1 MFIRISKLSIA
12 VLFVATAV
20 GLFVIKDKVGNL
32 QYQLNEINKQVTQE
46 TNNIHMLKA
55 EIAYL
60 ISPNRLRKLV
70 EAHLNLDN
78 IKSHQLT
85 NDPLVNN
92 VAITNKVSRVNI
104 AAYSK
109 QNIKWRYKKAPT
121 KYLKTVSQRR

>member
-1 MFIRISKLSIA
+1 MFIRISKLLIA
-12 VLFVATAV
+12 VLFVGTAV

-32 QYQLNEINKQVTQE
+32 QYQLSEINKQVTQE

-60 ISPNRLRKLV
+60 VSPNRLRKLV

-85 NDPLVNN
+85 NDPLVEE
-92 VAITNKVSRVNI
+92 VSNEKISKVNI
-104 AAYSK
+104 AAYTK

-121 KYLKTVSQRR
+121 KYLKTVAQKR